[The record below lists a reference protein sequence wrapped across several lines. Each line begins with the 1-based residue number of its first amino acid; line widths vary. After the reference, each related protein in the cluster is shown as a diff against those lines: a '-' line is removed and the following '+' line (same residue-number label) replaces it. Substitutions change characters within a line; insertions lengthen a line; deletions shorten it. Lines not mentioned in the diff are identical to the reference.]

1 MSATSE
7 VADPHGLMTRQFQV
21 DPYPTY
27 ARLRDEAP
35 AYFSEAWGGWL
46 LTRYQ
51 DVQSGFK
58 DPRLSSNRAGAF
70 GAMLPAALK
79 EQMAPMVRSL
89 SSWALLIDPPDH
101 TRIRALVNKAFT
113 PRLVEY
119 LRPLIQEQVNL
130 LLDKAEPTGKM
141 DMVQD
146 VANLLPVAV
155 IGDMLGIPREDGLKL
170 RVWANAFATFF
181 GTTKFTVDVLNMMR
195 TGIVEMEEYFRGLI
209 AQRRKSSTPGSDLLS
224 TMMAAEEQ
232 GRFLSEQEVLATCS
246 LVLFAGHETTTHLLA
261 NGLYLLLKNPEQREV
276 LLGSPEQLEAA
287 VEEVLRYE
295 SPIQRLSRVIAED
308 MELHGQTLRK
318 GQKAFLMIGAA
329 NRDSRQFPEAERLN
343 LQRQENRHIA
353 FGFGLHYC
361 LGAALGRLEGQIAL
375 STLLRR
381 FPKMKLLEEPERLE
395 NVAFRGFKSL
405 PISLG

>member
-1 MSATSE
+1 
-7 VADPHGLMTRQFQV
+7 MTRQFQV

-101 TRIRALVNKAFT
+101 TRIRSLVNKAFT

-130 LLDKAEPTGKM
+130 LLDKAEAAGKM

-181 GTTKFTVDVLNMMR
+181 GTTKYTVDVLNMMR
-195 TGIVEMEEYFRGLI
+195 TGIVEMEEYFRGVV
-209 AQRRKSSTPGSDLLS
+209 AQRRKSSTVGNDLLS
-224 TMMAAEEQ
+224 TMMAAEDQ

-246 LVLFAGHETTTHLLA
+246 LVLFAGHETTTHLLS

-276 LLGSPEQLEAA
+276 MLGSPEQLEAA

-295 SPIQRLSRVIAED
+295 SPIQRLSRVITED
-308 MELHGQTLRK
+308 FELHGQTLRK

-329 NRDSRQFPEAERLN
+329 NRDSRQFPEGDRLD
-343 LQRQENRHIA
+343 LRRQENRHIA

-405 PISLG
+405 HVSLG

>member
-1 MSATSE
+1 MSATQE
-7 VADPHGLMTRQFQV
+7 VSDPHGLMTRQFQV

-101 TRIRALVNKAFT
+101 TRIRSLVNKAFT

-130 LLDKAEPTGKM
+130 LLDKAEAAGKM

-181 GTTKFTVDVLNMMR
+181 GTTKYTVDVLNMMR
-195 TGIVEMEEYFRGLI
+195 TGIVEMEEYFRGVV
-209 AQRRKSSTPGSDLLS
+209 AQRRKSSTVGNDLLS
-224 TMMAAEEQ
+224 TMMAAEDQ

-246 LVLFAGHETTTHLLA
+246 LVLFAGHETTTHLLS

-276 LLGSPEQLEAA
+276 MLGSPEQLEAA

-295 SPIQRLSRVIAED
+295 SPIQRLSRVITED
-308 MELHGQTLRK
+308 FELHGQTLRK

-329 NRDSRQFPEAERLN
+329 NRDSRQFPEGDRLD
-343 LQRQENRHIA
+343 LRRQENRHIA

-381 FPKMKLLEEPERLE
+381 FPKMKLVEEPERLE

-405 PISLG
+405 HVSLG

>member
-1 MSATSE
+1 MSATQE
-7 VADPHGLMTRQFQV
+7 VSDPHGLMTRQFQV

-101 TRIRALVNKAFT
+101 TRIRSLVNKAFT

-130 LLDKAEPTGKM
+130 LLDKAEAAGKM

-181 GTTKFTVDVLNMMR
+181 GTTKYTVDVLNMMR
-195 TGIVEMEEYFRGLI
+195 TGIVEMEEYFRGVV
-209 AQRRKSSTPGSDLLS
+209 AQRRKSSTVGNDLLS
-224 TMMAAEEQ
+224 TMMAAEDQ
-232 GRFLSEQEVLATCS
+232 GSFLSEQEVLATCS

-276 LLGSPEQLEAA
+276 MLGSPQQLEAA

-295 SPIQRLSRVIAED
+295 SPIQRLSRVITED
-308 MELHGQTLRK
+308 FELHGQPLRK

-329 NRDSRQFPEAERLN
+329 NRDSRQFPEGDRLD
-343 LQRQENRHIA
+343 LRRQENRHIA
-353 FGFGLHYC
+353 FGFGIHYC

-405 PISLG
+405 HVSLG